1 MEDNIFIEKVFE
13 IAFGDDAFNK
23 GYSPNE
29 VLERLQDFSNKALTL
44 EDLSE

>member
-13 IAFGDDAFNK
+13 IAFGDNAFNK

-29 VLERLQDFSNKALTL
+29 VLERLQDFSNKALIA